1 MHDLK
6 MTAFTIGIT
15 VVLYI
20 LSRKVY
26 LKTQNPLV
34 NPLLLSTTAIILI
47 LHFLGISFEQ
57 YKPGKSIMTFLLGP
71 ATVALALP
79 LYTNRHILRQSFV
92 PILIGIFS
100 GAVSTLTTAV
110 LLAKWSGLD
119 ALIVRSIA
127 PKSVTAPIAIEIA
140 RITGGDPAIAVAFV
154 IFTGTFGSIIGAGFL
169 SLCKIHSPVARGLAM
184 GVTAHGQGT
193 ATILQ
198 EGQTQGAMSGIAMA
212 LSAVLISFVAPF
224 AIPWLMQ

>member
-1 MHDLK
+1 MQDPK
-6 MTAFTIGIT
+6 MTAFTVVIT

-20 LSRKVY
+20 LSRKIY

-47 LHFLGISFEQ
+47 LHFLGITFEQ

-79 LYTNRHILRQSFV
+79 LYTNRHILRQSIV
-92 PILIGIFS
+92 PILIGICS
-100 GAVSTLTTAV
+100 GAVATLTTAV

-140 RITGGDPAIAVAFV
+140 RIIGGDPAIAVAFV

-169 SLCKIHSPVARGLAM
+169 TLCRISNPVARGLAM

-212 LSAVLISFVAPF
+212 LAAVLISCIAPF
-224 AIPWLMQ
+224 YIPWLMQ

>member
-6 MTAFTIGIT
+6 ITAFTIVLTI
-15 VVLYI
+15 VLYI

-34 NPLLLSTTAIILI
+34 NPLLLSTTTIILV
-47 LHFLGISFEQ
+47 LHFMGITFEQ

-79 LYTNRHILRQSFV
+79 LYTNRHILRKSFG
-92 PILIGIFS
+92 PILIGIGS
-100 GAVSTLTTAV
+100 GAISTLTTAV

-154 IFTGTFGSIIGAGFL
+154 IFTGTFGSIIGAGVL
-169 SLCKIHSPVARGLAM
+169 SLCKINDPVARGLAM

-198 EGQTQGAMSGIAMA
+198 EGQIQGAMSGIAMA
-212 LSAVLISFVAPF
+212 LSAVLVSFIAPF
-224 AIPWLMQ
+224 YLPLLL